1 VGARWNI
8 CGRRKRR
15 ALRPGRYRNILAGD
29 VISDL
34 GECGASA
41 ARERSRRVPRN
52 RAKKAIL
59 WLTSLVRPI

>member
-34 GECGASA
+34 GECGASVPVA
-41 ARERSRRVPRN
+41 YRGIEPRR
-52 RAKKAIL
+52 L
-59 WLTSLVRPI
+59 SSD